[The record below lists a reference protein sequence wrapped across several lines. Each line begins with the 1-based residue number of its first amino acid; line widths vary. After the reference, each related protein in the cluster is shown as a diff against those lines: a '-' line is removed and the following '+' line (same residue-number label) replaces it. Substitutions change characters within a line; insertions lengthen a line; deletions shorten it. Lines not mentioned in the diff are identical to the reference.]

1 MGISSKYPFI
11 KESIVEREKLKAI
24 VENLLLASDQ
34 AVSPDDLQK
43 TIMNGTPKDEILE
56 VLEEL
61 REDYESRN
69 LQILEVAGGYQLC
82 TRHEYTEWIRK
93 FLKMDK
99 TTKLSQPS
107 LDTLSIVAYK
117 QPITRQE
124 VEDIRGVDSSGVI
137 KTLLEKKI
145 IGPAGRK
152 KVAGRPIM
160 YRTTRK
166 FLEYFGLK
174 DLTDLPTLEDFKEEL
189 MAEDGAYAQTQM
201 DFDDELAG
209 ETSMESP
216 PETET
221 SMSHDSADDSP
232 DQPEGSPAAVEDE
245 PANDIENSQASSA
258 DSAEEESDR

>member
-1 MGISSKYPFI
+1 
-11 KESIVEREKLKAI
+11 VEREKLKAI

-34 AVSPDDLQK
+34 AVSPDELQK
-43 TIMNGTPKDEILE
+43 TIMNGTPKDEIMG

-61 REDYESRN
+61 REDYESKN
-69 LQILEVAGGYQLC
+69 LQVIEVAGGYQLC
-82 TRHEYTEWIRK
+82 TRHEYTDWIRK

-152 KVAGRPIM
+152 EVPGRPIM

-174 DLTDLPTLEDFKEEL
+174 DLSDLPTLEDFKEEL
-189 MAEDGAYAQTQM
+189 KAEDEGNAQTQM
-201 DFDDELAG
+201 DFTDESMDDTSVESTPELEA
-209 ETSMESP
+209 SP
-216 PETET
+216 
-221 SMSHDSADDSP
+221 SSDAVDDSP
-232 DQPEGSPAAVEDE
+232 GQPEVSQAVVEDE
-245 PANDIENSQASSA
+245 PANEINEIEDPPENPA
-258 DSAEEESDR
+258 DSIEEETNR